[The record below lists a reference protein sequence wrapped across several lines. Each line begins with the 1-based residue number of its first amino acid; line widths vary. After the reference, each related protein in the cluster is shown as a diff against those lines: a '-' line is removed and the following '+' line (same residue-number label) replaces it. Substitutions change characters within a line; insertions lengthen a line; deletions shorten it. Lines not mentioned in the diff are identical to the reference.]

1 VSNFNSIKIQNISK
15 SFDNKLI
22 LDSISCEFMNNQVNV
37 ILGKSGTGKSVLLK
51 ILIGLFEPD
60 SGSLLIDGEELK
72 NSLSK
77 NDITMSYI
85 FQSSALLNSLSVI
98 DNVTIFL
105 DEHNIGTKDDRLS
118 KAYDIL
124 TSLGIRDSSDK
135 MPSDLSGGM
144 RKRVA
149 IARSLV
155 VNPDI
160 ILYDEPTAELDPINT
175 KIISKII
182 NDLNSEKSI
191 TQVVVTHDIGLAY
204 SIADK
209 ISILD
214 EGKIVISGDIEEVK
228 KSNNA
233 ILNPI

>member
-1 VSNFNSIKIQNISK
+1 MSNFNSIKIQNISK

-204 SIADK
+204 TIADK

>member
-1 VSNFNSIKIQNISK
+1 MSNFNSIKIQNISK

-155 VNPDI
+155 INPDI

>member
-1 VSNFNSIKIQNISK
+1 MSNFNSIKIQNISK
-15 SFDNKLI
+15 SFNNKLI

-105 DEHNIGTKDDRLS
+105 DEHNIGTKDERLS

-155 VNPDI
+155 INPDI

>member
-1 VSNFNSIKIQNISK
+1 MSNFNSIKIQNISK

-105 DEHNIGTKDDRLS
+105 DEHNIGTKDERLS

-155 VNPDI
+155 INPDI

>member
-1 VSNFNSIKIQNISK
+1 MSNFNSIKIQNISK

-72 NSLSK
+72 NSLAK

-155 VNPDI
+155 INPDI

>member
-1 VSNFNSIKIQNISK
+1 MSNFNSIKIQNISK

-37 ILGKSGTGKSVLLK
+37 ILGKSGTGKSV
-51 ILIGLFEPD
+51 
-60 SGSLLIDGEELK
+60 LLIDGEELK

-233 ILNPI
+233 ILAPI

>member
-155 VNPDI
+155 INPDI

>member
-1 VSNFNSIKIQNISK
+1 
-15 SFDNKLI
+15 
-22 LDSISCEFMNNQVNV
+22 
-37 ILGKSGTGKSVLLK
+37 
-51 ILIGLFEPD
+51 
-60 SGSLLIDGEELK
+60 
-72 NSLSK
+72 
-77 NDITMSYI
+77 
-85 FQSSALLNSLSVI
+85 
-98 DNVTIFL
+98 
-105 DEHNIGTKDDRLS
+105 
-118 KAYDIL
+118 
-124 TSLGIRDSSDK
+124 

>member
-1 VSNFNSIKIQNISK
+1 MSNFNSIKIQNISK

-98 DNVTIFL
+98 DNVTFFL

>member
-1 VSNFNSIKIQNISK
+1 
-15 SFDNKLI
+15 
-22 LDSISCEFMNNQVNV
+22 MNNQVNV

>member
-1 VSNFNSIKIQNISK
+1 MSNFNSIKIQNISK

>member
-1 VSNFNSIKIQNISK
+1 MSNFNSIKIQNISK

-124 TSLGIRDSSDK
+124 SSLGIRDSSDK

>member
-1 VSNFNSIKIQNISK
+1 MSNFNSIKIQNISK

-118 KAYDIL
+118 KAYDSL

-191 TQVVVTHDIGLAY
+191 TEVVVTHDIGLAY

>member
-1 VSNFNSIKIQNISK
+1 
-15 SFDNKLI
+15 
-22 LDSISCEFMNNQVNV
+22 MNNQVNV

-105 DEHNIGTKDDRLS
+105 DEHNIGTKDERLS

-155 VNPDI
+155 INPDI

>member
-98 DNVTIFL
+98 DNVTFFL